1 MERTKKKQSAT
12 CIVIKIVVAVFLV
25 VLMLLGG
32 YVAYFS
38 AAFYR
43 LGDMAVS
50 VQENTS
56 DEKLYLRS
64 KTYNLLSWNIGFAA
78 YSNDYSFFMDGG
90 KYSRAFSAAAVKENL
105 NGIKS
110 TVKSAAEFYGSNDKF
125 DILCFQEVDIDG
137 DRSYHINENE
147 SLKREYSTYWSTF
160 VQNYDSPYIVFPIF
174 DPHGKNT
181 SGLSTFSVFPIV
193 SAERKELTIESNYTK
208 YFDLDRCLSI
218 SRMKVSNGKEL
229 VVINLHLTAFS
240 SDGSVSDKQIE
251 EILSI
256 CKNEIAVGNYVI
268 CAGDFNKDVLGNS
281 PEVFGVDGDKY
292 NWAKPFKTE
301 LLEESGME
309 LFAPKGS
316 EDYDIPTCRN
326 PDSPY
331 HKGQFVVTVDG
342 FLVSS
347 NVEVISASV
356 YNGKF
361 TYSDHNP
368 VCLSFKLN

>member
-1 MERTKKKQSAT
+1 MDRTKKKQNAAS
-12 CIVIKIVVAVFLV
+12 IVIKIVVAVFLV

-50 VQENTS
+50 VNENTS
-56 DEKLYLRS
+56 DEKLYS
-64 KTYNLLSWNIGFAA
+64 YKTYNLLSWNIGFAA
-78 YSNDYSFFMDGG
+78 YSHDYSFFMDGG
-90 KYSRAFSAAAVKENL
+90 KYSRAFSEDAVKENL
-105 NGIKS
+105 DGIKS
-110 TVKSAAEFYGSNDKF
+110 MVKSAASFYGSNDKF
-125 DILCFQEVDIDG
+125 DILCFQEVDVDG

-147 SLKREYSTYWSTF
+147 SLMREYSTYWSTF
-160 VQNYDSPYIVFPIF
+160 VQNYDSPYIAFPIF
-174 DPHGKNT
+174 NPHGKNT
-181 SGLSTFSVFPIV
+181 SGLSTFSAFPIV
-193 SAERKELTIESNYTK
+193 SAERKELTIESGYTK

-218 SRMKVSNGKEL
+218 SRMKVLNGKEL

-256 CKNEIAVGNYVI
+256 CKDEIAVGNYVI

-301 LLEESGME
+301 LLKDSGMK
-309 LFAPKGS
+309 LIAPEGS
-316 EDYDIPTCRN
+316 GDYDVPTCRN

-342 FLVSS
+342 FMVSS
-347 NVEVISASV
+347 NIEVVSSAV

-361 TYSDHNP
+361 MFSDHNP
-368 VCLSFKLN
+368 VCLSFKLK